1 MAYTDVDSFKSF
13 GTSFQNCVLQ
23 GALVDRDFFEKS
35 FEILKGEYFSS
46 EAHQTVWLE
55 IIKLFNKYGAAPTYD
70 TLKTEISQYPEG
82 ELKEATINVLLDIE
96 KKVNRQEIEYAKD
109 KSLEFCKNQSMKGA
123 ILQSV
128 ELLKE
133 GKFEEIQKTIEDSL
147 KISTEQDMGH
157 DYFDSFK
164 SRQQVHSRICIPTG
178 FPLLDANEVLDGGL
192 ANGELGVVMAPTG
205 GGKSFF
211 LVNLGFGALA
221 AGKNVIHYTFEL
233 SETHVGNRYDS
244 RITGIPTKELRKRM
258 SEAEDGLS
266 TFNGGQL
273 FIKEYPPKVATIN
286 TIKFH
291 MGRLLSSGFN
301 PDLIIIDYGDLM
313 RSRRGYDQ
321 KRFEL
326 ESIFED
332 LRALSMEMKMPVW
345 TATQSNREGFNDD
358 VITIDKVGEAIN
370 KAMVV
375 DFFGTFSQRKFH
387 IGKNRMGQANVNYNI
402 DMDPARSFIDLNN
415 TAPSISG
422 GISIGDK
429 VNNMLNGDDK
439 MQSFYR
445 TFKDDVE
452 VS

>member
-13 GTSFQNCVLQ
+13 GSNFQNCVLQ
-23 GALVDRDFFEKS
+23 AALIDRDFFEKS
-35 FEILKGEYFSS
+35 FEILKEEYFTS
-46 EAHQTVWLE
+46 EAHKTIWLE
-55 IIKLFNKYGAAPTYD
+55 IRKLFNKYNAPPTYEI
-70 TLKTEISQYPEG
+70 LKTEISQYPEG
-82 ELKEATINVLLDIE
+82 ELKESTINVLLDIE
-96 KKVNRQEIEYAKD
+96 TKVNRQEIEYAKD

-147 KISTEQDMGH
+147 KISTEQNMGH

-164 SRQQVHSRICIPTG
+164 SRQQVHSRVTVPTG
-178 FPLLDANEVLDGGL
+178 FPLLDATEVLDGGL
-192 ANGELGVVMAPTG
+192 GSGELGVVMAPTG

-211 LVNLGFGALA
+211 LVNLGYGALA
-221 AGKNVIHYTFEL
+221 AGKNVVHYTFEL
-233 SETHVGNRYDS
+233 SENHVGKRYDS
-244 RITGIPTKELRKRM
+244 RITGIPTKELRSRM
-258 SEAEDGLS
+258 VEAEAQLVR
-266 TFNGGQL
+266 FNGGQL

-286 TIKFH
+286 TVKFH
-291 MGRLLSSGFN
+291 MGRLLSNGFK

-332 LRALSMEMKMPVW
+332 LRALSMEMKAPIW

-358 VITIDKVGEAIN
+358 IITIDKVGEAIN

-402 DMDPARSFIDLNN
+402 VMEPARAFIDMNEN
-415 TAPSISG
+415 MPS

-429 VNNMLNGDDK
+429 VNNMLNGGDK
-439 MQSFYR
+439 MRSLYR
-445 TFKDDVE
+445 DFKEKV
-452 VS
+452 

>member
-1 MAYTDVDSFKSF
+1 MSYTDVDSFKSF
-13 GTSFQNCVLQ
+13 GINFQNCVLQ
-23 GALVDRDFFEKS
+23 AALIDREFFEKS
-35 FEILKGEYFSS
+35 FEVLKEEYFAS
-46 EAHQTVWLE
+46 EAHKTVWLE
-55 IIKLFNKYGAAPTYD
+55 IRKLFNKYNAPPTYD
-70 TLKTEISQYPEG
+70 TLKTEISQYPDG
-82 ELKEATINVLLDIE
+82 ELKESTINVLLDIE
-96 KKVNRQEIEYAKD
+96 TKVNRQEIEYAKD

-128 ELLKE
+128 DLLKE

-157 DYFDSFK
+157 DYFDSFM
-164 SRQQVHSRICIPTG
+164 SRQQVHARACIPTG
-178 FPLLDANEVLDGGL
+178 FPLLDQNNVLDGGL

-211 LVNLGFGALA
+211 LVNLGYGALA
-221 AGKNVIHYTFEL
+221 AGKNVIHYSFEL

-244 RITGIPTKELRKRM
+244 RITGIPTKELRGRM
-258 SEAEDGLS
+258 VEAENELARFD
-266 TFNGGQL
+266 GGQL

-291 MGRLLSSGFN
+291 MGRLLSSGFS

-313 RSRRGYDQ
+313 KSRRGYDQ

-332 LRALSMEMKMPVW
+332 LRALAMEMKLPIW
-345 TATQSNREGFNDD
+345 TATQSNRDGFNDD

-387 IGKNRMGQANVNYNI
+387 IGKNRMGQANVNFNI
-402 DMDPARSFIDLNN
+402 NMDPARSFIDLNEDMP
-415 TAPSISG
+415 TTG
-422 GISIGDK
+422 GLSIGDK
-429 VNNMLNGDDK
+429 VNGMLNGGDK
-439 MQSFYR
+439 MRSLYR
-445 TFKDDVE
+445 TYKE
-452 VS
+452 E

>member
-13 GTSFQNCVLQ
+13 GTNFQNCVLQ
-23 GALVDRDFFEKS
+23 AALIDREFFEKS
-35 FEILKGEYFSS
+35 FEVLKEEYFTS
-46 EAHQTVWLE
+46 EAHKTIWLE
-55 IIKLFNKYGAAPTYD
+55 IRKLFNKYNGPPSYEI
-70 TLKTEISQYPEG
+70 LKTEIAQYPEG
-82 ELKEATINVLLDIE
+82 ELKESTINVLLDIE
-96 KKVNRQEIEYAKD
+96 TKVNRQEIEYAKD

-133 GKFEEIQKTIEDSL
+133 GRFEEIQKTIEDSL
-147 KISTEQDMGH
+147 KISTEQDLGA

-164 SRQQVHSRICIPTG
+164 SHQQVHARACIPTG

-211 LVNLGFGALA
+211 LVNLGYGALA
-221 AGKNVIHYTFEL
+221 AGKNVIHYSFEL

-244 RITGIPTKELRKRM
+244 RITGIPTKELRNRM
-258 SEAEDGLS
+258 VEAEAQLVR
-266 TFNGGQL
+266 FNGGQL
-273 FIKEYPPKVATIN
+273 YIKEYPPKVATIN

-291 MGRLLSSGFN
+291 MGRLLSNGFD

-313 RSRRGYDQ
+313 KSRRGYDQ

-332 LRALSMEMKMPVW
+332 LRALSMEMKLPIW

-402 DMDPARSFIDLNN
+402 DMDPARAFIDLNDDQP
-415 TAPSISG
+415 AGFSV
-422 GISIGDK
+422 GDK
-429 VNNMLNGDDK
+429 VNNLLSGGDK
-439 MQSFYR
+439 MRSFYR
-445 TFKDDVE
+445 DVKE
-452 VS
+452 EA

>member
-1 MAYTDVDSFKSF
+1 MTHTDVDSFQSF
-13 GTSFQNCVLQ
+13 GPNFQNCVLQ
-23 GALVDRDFFEKS
+23 AALIDREFFEKI
-35 FEILKGEYFSS
+35 FETLKEEYFTS
-46 EAHQTVWLE
+46 EAHKSIWLE
-55 IIKLFNKYGAAPTYD
+55 IRKLFNKYNAPPTYD
-70 TLKTEISQYPEG
+70 TLKSEISQYPEG
-82 ELKEATINVLLDIE
+82 ELKESAINVLLDVE
-96 KKVNRQEIEYAKD
+96 TKVNRQEIEYAKD
-109 KSLEFCKNQSMKGA
+109 KSLEFCKNQSMKAA
-123 ILQSV
+123 ILKSV
-128 ELLKE
+128 ELLQE

-164 SRQQVHSRICIPTG
+164 SRQQVDSRITVPTG

-192 ANGELGVVMAPTG
+192 ANGELGAVMAPTG

-244 RITGIPTKELRKRM
+244 RITGVPTKELRTRM
-258 SEAEDGLS
+258 VEAENKLAR
-266 TFNGGQL
+266 FMGGQL

-291 MGRLLSSGFN
+291 MGRLLSNGFN

-332 LRALSMEMKMPVW
+332 LRALAMEMKLPIW

-358 VITIDKVGEAIN
+358 IITIDKVGEAIN

-387 IGKNRMGQANVNYNI
+387 IGKNRMGQANINFNI
-402 DMDPARSFIDLNN
+402 DMEPSRAFIDLNEG
-415 TAPSISG
+415 APVT
-422 GISIGDK
+422 GISVSDR
-429 VNNMLNGDDK
+429 VSNMLNSGDK
-439 MQSFYR
+439 MRSLYR
-445 TFKDDVE
+445 TFKEE
-452 VS
+452 V